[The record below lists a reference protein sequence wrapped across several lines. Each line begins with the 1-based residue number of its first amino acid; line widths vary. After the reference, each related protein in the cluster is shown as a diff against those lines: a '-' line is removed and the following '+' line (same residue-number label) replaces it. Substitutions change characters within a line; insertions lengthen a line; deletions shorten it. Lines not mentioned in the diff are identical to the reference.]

1 MLTWPT
7 LPWTVPLPLTTVQ
20 VCTGVLGCVRMVTAY
35 VAPARRG
42 VAKVKFTLPVPL
54 TARLSP
60 PFSCNVNPQP
70 RRPETDPLIVKTGAQ
85 TTYIFVTLAVG
96 VPMPLATLQAWAGLD
111 G

>member
-20 VCTGVLGCVRMVTAY
+20 VFTGRLGCVRMVTAY
-35 VAPARRG
+35 VAPGRRG
-42 VAKVKFTLPVPL
+42 VAKGKFTLPVPL

-60 PFSCNVNPQP
+60 PLSCNVNPEP
-70 RRPETDPLIVKTGAQ
+70 RRPETDPLIKKTGAQ
-85 TTYIFVTLAVG
+85 TTCIVVTFAAGVPVPLVTLQV
-96 VPMPLATLQAWAGLD
+96 WAGLD